1 MPASTVRLPLAASFW
16 SENSDVITAVLSIV
30 LALLLA
36 TLLDRWFSRRGHKF
50 AEAVTRGQV
59 SPVLDTRL
67 RFIRRLIYATIL
79 LIGIA
84 VAASQFTGLSNL
96 AKSILA
102 SGALAAAIIGFAA
115 RQTLANVVAGIMLAI
130 TQPVRVGDWITF
142 DGQSGVVEDVRLNY
156 TVVRT
161 AADARL
167 LIPNEKMASGIIRND
182 TLESATVGPD
192 AALWLPQGTDAVRA
206 VEILAEET
214 GAPVSIAETTPEG
227 IRLALGG
234 DPVSPPDRAA
244 FEADLR
250 LRCLRRLQDEGVLAA
265 DRSSTSQ
272 GETAPGLH

>member
-1 MPASTVRLPLAASFW
+1 MAEAHAIPLAATTTEEW
-16 SENSDVITAVLSIV
+16 V
-30 LALLLA
+30 LAGVSILASVILAYVVDRLLL
-36 TLLDRWFSRRGHKF
+36 RRGVKLAHQV
-50 AEAVTRGQV
+50 ARGEL
-59 SPVLDTRL
+59 SPETATRL
-67 RFIRRLIYATIL
+67 RFLRRLIYVSIL
-79 LIGIA
+79 LVGVSIA
-84 VAASQFTGLSNL
+84 LLQFGDFNKLAASL
-96 AKSILA
+96 LA
-102 SGALAAAIIGFAA
+102 SGAIAAAILGFAA
-115 RQTLANVVAGIMLAI
+115 RQTLANFVAGIMLAI

-161 AADARL
+161 PADARL

-182 TLESATVGPD
+182 SLESATVGPD

-206 VEILAEET
+206 VEILAEEI
-214 GAPVSIAETTPEG
+214 GAPVSIAETTAEG

-244 FEADLR
+244 YEADLR

-265 DRSSTSQ
+265 DRSSSSR